1 MAKTQKEHRILQPVS
16 LPKLSGLVAIGIIAI
31 LVGIFY
37 SGHLFGG
44 SFLWEDF
51 VEQEFPFRTLA
62 ASSLASGTIPHW
74 NPYVFCG
81 MPFLADIQVAFWYPM
96 NMVQSLFVSD
106 GHLSPVVMQWFIILH
121 YIVAGVGMF
130 FLVKKVFKTDDWS
143 ALFAAIAYAFSG
155 YLTMQIIH
163 QMIVYQLALFP
174 FIVLCIIQGFDS
186 LKYAIA
192 GGLLLGVMYLAG
204 HPQTTLFLTLFL
216 GALVLYEIGYRLR
229 GKGEEKLSATTV
241 LAMVIPFVIAVG
253 IFAIQLLPSQELAGL
268 SKRDVMTFENSVG
281 GGRLSFGSLFTLIM
295 PRLFGLTD
303 AMRQA
308 KVPFWNGEY
317 FLSWETAVYIGVLP
331 LLFGVL
337 ASLVA
342 RKKKY
347 VALFCGMSLFAFLF
361 SLGDNFFL
369 YKIFFSLPIFDRLRT
384 PARMMMVATFALS
397 ALSGVG
403 LSMFLRNEIEEK
415 KRSFSLI
422 VGGLIGA
429 AWVAGIAG
437 IISAS
442 SFLNGA
448 PAEANASISWA
459 AGLAAFPVIAAL
471 VITFLVWKNM
481 IKGVALASIVIGV
494 TLIELFM
501 YGMPVNKSSDDPR
514 SAFRDQPDQTQ
525 VVEMLKKE
533 QAQELSRANIRLGGA
548 SLLKRNQGAYD
559 RIQLLEG
566 YNPLVLAE
574 FAPQCAS
581 SMMTMDLLNIK
592 WRIIGGG
599 FAPTTTYLP
608 RAKMYYT
615 LDVRSP
621 EDAKQVL
628 KTDSTY
634 DYHSKLLLE
643 EEPSLAIGQVDSVS
657 STKIVRYEMNEIEV
671 KVSTKANGML
681 FLSEVN
687 YPAWK
692 ATVDGKDAKIYKAF
706 TTLRAVEVPAGEHTV
721 IMRYESDAF
730 KTGSMISLATLILS
744 LGGLGFFVF
753 KKKNS

>member
-16 LPKLSGLVAIGIIAI
+16 LPRLSGLAAIGILAL

-37 SGHLFGG
+37 FGHLFGG

-62 ASSLASGTIPHW
+62 ASSLANGVIPHW

-96 NMVQSLFVSD
+96 NMLQSLFVSD

-121 YIVAGVGMF
+121 YIIAGAGMF
-130 FLVKKVFKTDDWS
+130 FLVKRVFKTDDLS

-174 FIVLCIIQGFDS
+174 FIVLCIIRGFDS
-186 LKYAIA
+186 LMYAIA

-229 GKGEEKLSATTV
+229 SKGEEKLSATTI
-241 LAMVIPFVIAVG
+241 LAMVIPFIIAVG

-281 GGRLSFGSLFTLIM
+281 GGRLSFGSLFTFIM

-317 FLSWETAVYIGVLP
+317 FLSWETAMYIGVLP

-337 ASLVA
+337 ASFVA
-342 RKKKY
+342 TKKKY
-347 VALFCGMSLFAFLF
+347 VALFAGMSLFAFLF
-361 SLGDNFFL
+361 ALGDNFFL

-384 PARMMMVATFALS
+384 PARMMMVATFGLS

-415 KRSFSLI
+415 KRSFALI
-422 VGGLIGA
+422 IGGLIGV

-437 IISAS
+437 IISAN

-448 PAEANASISWA
+448 PAEANTSISWA
-459 AGLAAFPVIAAL
+459 AGLAAFPVIAAIVL
-471 VITFLVWKNM
+471 SILLWKNM

-494 TLIELFM
+494 TVVELFM

-514 SAFRDQPDQTQ
+514 SAFRDEPNQTQ
-525 VVEMLKKE
+525 IVELLKKE

-548 SLLKRNQGAYD
+548 SLLRRNQGAYD

-574 FAPQCAS
+574 FAPQCAN

-592 WRIIGGG
+592 WRIIGQG
-599 FAPTTTYLP
+599 FTPTETYLP

-615 LDVRSP
+615 VDVRSND
-621 EDAKQVL
+621 DAKQVL

-634 DYHSKLLLE
+634 DYRSKLLLE
-643 EEPSLAIGQVDSVS
+643 EKPTLNISEIDSLS
-657 STKIVRYEMNEIEV
+657 SGKIVRYQMNEIEV

-692 ATVDGKDAKIYKAF
+692 ATVDGKEAKIYKAF

-721 IMRYESDAF
+721 VMRYESDAF
-730 KTGSMISLATLILS
+730 KTGSLITLGTLVLS
-744 LGGLGFFVF
+744 LGALGYFVF
-753 KKKNS
+753 KKKNP

>member
-1 MAKTQKEHRILQPVS
+1 MAKTQKEHRTSLPIS
-16 LPKLSGLVAIGIIAI
+16 LPKLSGLVAVGIIAI

-37 SGHLFGG
+37 SGHLSGG

-121 YIVAGVGMF
+121 YLIAGAGMF
-130 FLVKKVFKTDDWS
+130 FLVKKVFKTDDLS
-143 ALFAAIAYAFSG
+143 ALFAAIAYTFSG

-216 GALVLYEIGYRLR
+216 GVLVLYEIGYRLR
-229 GKGEEKLSATTV
+229 GKGAEKLSATTA
-241 LAMVIPFVIAVG
+241 LGMVIPFIIAVG
-253 IFAIQLLPSQELAGL
+253 IFAVQLLPSQELAGL

-281 GGRLSFGSLFTLIM
+281 GGRLTFGSLFTFIM

-317 FLSWETAVYIGVLP
+317 FLSWETAIYIGVLP

-342 RKKKY
+342 TKKKY
-347 VALFCGMSLFAFLF
+347 VTLFAGMSLFAFLF
-361 SLGDNFFL
+361 ALGDNFFL
-369 YKIFFSLPIFDRLRT
+369 YKMFFSLPIFDRLRT

-403 LSMFLRNEIEEK
+403 LSMFLRNEIQEK
-415 KRSFSLI
+415 KRNFSLI
-422 VGGLIGA
+422 IGGLIGIG
-429 AWVAGIAG
+429 WVAAIAG
-437 IISAS
+437 VITPQ
-442 SFLNGA
+442 SFLDGA
-448 PAEANASISWA
+448 PPEANASISWA
-459 AGLAAFPVIAAL
+459 AGLAAFPVIAAIIISVL
-471 VITFLVWKNM
+471 LWKNKL
-481 IKGVALASIVIGV
+481 KGIALASIVICV

-501 YGMPVNKSSDDPR
+501 YGMSVNKSSDDPR
-514 SAFRDQPDQTQ
+514 STYRDQPNQTQ
-525 VVEMLKKE
+525 IVDMLKKE
-533 QAQELSRANIRLGGA
+533 QAQELSRANIRLRGA
-548 SLLKRNQGAYD
+548 SLLQRNQGAYD

-574 FAPQCAS
+574 FAPQCAN

-599 FAPTTTYLP
+599 FAPVTTYLP
-608 RAKMYYT
+608 RAKMYYNI
-615 LDVRSP
+615 DVRSS
-621 EDAKQVL
+621 EDAKNIL

-643 EEPSLAIGQVDSVS
+643 EKPSLAINEVDSNAQV
-657 STKIVRYEMNEIEV
+657 KIVRYEMNEIEV

-692 ATVDGKDAKIYKAF
+692 ATVDGKDAQIYKAF
-706 TTLRAVEVPAGEHTV
+706 TTLRAVEVPAGEHAV
-721 IMRYESDAF
+721 VMRYESDAF
-730 KTGSMISLATLILS
+730 KTGSMITLATLVLS

-753 KKKNS
+753 KKKNQ